1 MLKGE
6 SLEMMA
12 GMGEDE
18 GEGYGDGD
26 GDGEEKTIIM
36 VDIRAISPAKTLR
49 LLSSRIRSLVFT
61 PASSSSSS
69 RLRY

>member
-49 LLSSRIRSLVFT
+49 LLSSSFFFFFFFFLQG
-61 PASSSSSS
+61 
-69 RLRY
+69 LGL